1 MHHIKGYASRGYGL
15 YRRIC
20 IIQEDM
26 YHISEY
32 KPHPFILKNLQYLLS
47 PKGHVGLPGGPE
59 HLHHAVGGFNL
70 EQHKQGSSV
79 AQSEAAH
86 VTKLGGGSFHPRPK
100 IATKIAIYIEMN
112 ILLVSRIPT
121 RGRFKY
127 ICRQRLLS

>member
-32 KPHPFILKNLQYLLS
+32 NPHPFILENLQYLLS

-59 HLHHAVGGFNL
+59 HLHHTVGGFNL

-79 AQSEAAH
+79 AQSVAAH
-86 VTKLGGGSFHPRPK
+86 VTKLGRKFSPSFEDCNQ
-100 IATKIAIYIEMN
+100 IAIYIEMN

-121 RGRFKY
+121 GGGFKY